1 MRVSLQTES
10 ALSWTRAVLVVLLI
24 LPTRVFAQDAADT
37 ISGVVF
43 DEITGDPVSQAV
55 ITLIEFD
62 EGTTIATVTSDE
74 GGRFRLHVTPG
85 HYWLSAGHQGF
96 AGAPPREVLWDQ
108 DSESVFG
115 LLLNLRTLDQEVL
128 SVHAQADASVAG
140 ASVLGRIM
148 DQDSGGPVV
157 GAEVELGSS
166 GLKTTT
172 DRNGV
177 FSFPD
182 VPPGREVLRVVHLAY
197 AEQTRVL
204 ELAPGTAYQVDGR
217 FSPDPIE
224 VEGIE
229 VMVTSRTWFQRMDG
243 LRWRMERGSRSDF
256 LLADDLE
263 RRGYPPLADALREV
277 PGVRVRGS
285 GLRRTITIPRCASPA
300 NNGEPVIYLDGVK
313 VHRPGR
319 GQPMHVLW
327 EVTSMDLEAIEVYK
341 GPSSVPAEF
350 SGSDAACG
358 AVVIWTK
365 RGR

>member
-1 MRVSLQTES
+1 MCSVL
-10 ALSWTRAVLVVLLI
+10 VMLVVLPMCAL
-24 LPTRVFAQDAADT
+24 AQESPDT
-37 ISGVVF
+37 VSGVVF
-43 DEITGDPVSQAV
+43 DEITGNPVSDAV
-55 ITLIEFD
+55 ITLIDFD
-62 EGTTIATVTSDE
+62 EGTTIATVVSDE
-74 GGRFRLHVTPG
+74 GGRFILHLTPG
-85 HYWLSAGHQGF
+85 HYWLSASHQGF
-96 AGAPPREVLWDQ
+96 AGSPPREVLWDQ

-128 SVHAQADASVAG
+128 SVHAQADASVDG

-148 DQDSGGPVV
+148 DQDSGEPVI
-157 GAEVELGSS
+157 GAEVELGTS

-182 VPPGREVLRVVHLAY
+182 VPPGREVLRVVHFAY
-197 AEQTRVL
+197 GEQARML
-204 ELAPGTAYQVDGR
+204 ELGPGMAYQVDGR
-217 FSPDPIE
+217 LSPDPIE
-224 VEGIE
+224 LEGIE
-229 VMVTSRTWFQRMDG
+229 VVATSRTWFQRMDG
-243 LRWRMERGSRSDF
+243 LRWRMERGWRSDYV
-256 LLADDLE
+256 LADDLE

-285 GLRRTITIPRCASPA
+285 GLRRTITISRCASPA

-319 GQPMHVLW
+319 GEPMHVLW
-327 EVTSMDLEAIEVYK
+327 EVASMDLEAIEVYK
-341 GPSSVPAEF
+341 GAASVPAEF